1 MERSGNF
8 YKAIRLG
15 YILISILIGC
25 MAYNSLY
32 EWQEIEALELGNKKI
47 DELLCLHKGDC
58 WEKSFVVFQKN
69 DEIKIMKGET
79 YEWLD
84 AITTSR
90 GKMAEWFDA
99 EEINVINGT
108 EVTSVEINEKLKN
121 SVLKCL
127 EEISSK

>member
-1 MERSGNF
+1 MQKDLLRQDVNQQLSSQEFDNCSF
-8 YKAIRLG
+8 YRLKEPNT
-15 YILISILIGC
+15 Y
-25 MAYNSLY
+25 
-32 EWQEIEALELGNKKI
+32 
-47 DELLCLHKGDC
+47 LCLHKGDC
-58 WEKSFVVFQKN
+58 WEKSFIVFQKD

-84 AITTSR
+84 AITTNR

-121 SVLKCL
+121 AVLKCL

>member
-1 MERSGNF
+1 MGIRWQSIRNMQKDLLRQDVNQQLSGREFDNCCF
-8 YKAIRLG
+8 YRLKEPNT
-15 YILISILIGC
+15 Y
-25 MAYNSLY
+25 
-32 EWQEIEALELGNKKI
+32 
-47 DELLCLHKGDC
+47 LCLHKGDC

>member
-1 MERSGNF
+1 MGIRWQSITNMQKDLLRQDVNQQLSGREFDNCSF
-8 YKAIRLG
+8 YHL
-15 YILISILIGC
+15 
-25 MAYNSLY
+25 
-32 EWQEIEALELGNKKI
+32 KKNNTY
-47 DELLCLHKGDC
+47 LCLHKGDC
-58 WEKSFVVFQKN
+58 WENSFVVFQKD
-69 DEIKIMKGET
+69 DEIKITKGKN

-84 AITTSR
+84 TITTNR

-121 SVLKCL
+121 AVLKCL

>member
-1 MERSGNF
+1 
-8 YKAIRLG
+8 
-15 YILISILIGC
+15 
-25 MAYNSLY
+25 
-32 EWQEIEALELGNKKI
+32 
-47 DELLCLHKGDC
+47 
-58 WEKSFVVFQKN
+58 
-69 DEIKIMKGET
+69 MKGET